1 MNKSE
6 NLIRRD
12 MEAISEV
19 MKLRFYPFV
28 VESGKGAYL
37 YDPEGKE
44 YLDFG
49 AGWGVAN
56 LGYGHPRIIE
66 AMVHQMEK
74 LSFSGPI
81 SAIEEQSVLL
91 AEELMALTPGDFKKS
106 VWYGHSGSDAN
117 EFIAKIIPIATGR
130 PKILSFVGSYH
141 GQTMGAY
148 AMSGH
153 PSQSKITTGGG
164 VVKVPYPYCCR
175 CAFEKE
181 PDTCGLFCLKYIEDY
196 VFEFVSEPG
205 QIGAVIVEAV
215 QCDGGDVVPP
225 AGFLIGIQNLCK
237 KHGILLV
244 VDEVKAGF
252 GRTGKL
258 FAFEN
263 YGITP
268 DVVVMGKPLGCG
280 LPLSAVVGRRDLM
293 DSITAAHLFT
303 TAGNSVACA
312 VAREGLCI
320 INDEKL
326 LENAL
331 LQGQYLSKA
340 LAALQKKYD
349 CILETR
355 GIGLLQGI
363 ELVKDRKSKK
373 PDADLTAKANYR
385 AFELGLI
392 HFYAGVFN
400 NVLEFTP
407 PLVIS
412 KNQTEMAVKIIDQA
426 IGDALSGKISD
437 EKIVPYAGWD

>member
-1 MNKSE
+1 MNRSQK
-6 NLIRRD
+6 LIQQEMD
-12 MEAISEV
+12 SISEV

-28 VESGKGAYL
+28 VESAKGAYM

-66 AMVHQMEK
+66 AVVRQLEK

-91 AEELMALTPGDFKKS
+91 AEELIALTPGEFEKS

-117 EFIAKIIPIATGR
+117 EFISKIVPIATER

-153 PSQSKITTGGG
+153 PSQSKIASGGD

-175 CAFEKE
+175 CAFEKKT
-181 PDTCGLFCLKYIEDY
+181 DSCGLFCLKYIEDY
-196 VFEFVSEPG
+196 IFEFVARPT
-205 QIGAVIVEAV
+205 QIGAVIVEAI
-215 QCDGGDVVPP
+215 QCDGGDIVPP
-225 AGFLIGIQNLCK
+225 ANFLKGLQNLCR
-237 KHGILLV
+237 KHGILLI

-263 YGITP
+263 FGVIP

-280 LPLSAVVGRRDLM
+280 MPLSAVVGRRELM
-293 DSITAAHLFT
+293 DAVTAAHLFT

-312 VAREGLCI
+312 AAREGLRVI
-320 INDEKL
+320 KDEML
-326 LENAL
+326 AENAL
-331 LQGQYLSKA
+331 HLGEYLTNA
-340 LAALQKKYD
+340 FADLQKKFE

-355 GIGLLQGI
+355 GRGLLQGI
-363 ELVKDRKSKK
+363 ELVKDRCTKT
-373 PDADLTAKANYR
+373 PDGQLAAKVTYR

-407 PLVIS
+407 PLVITQ
-412 KNQTEMAVKIIDQA
+412 KQAETAIEIIDQA
-426 IGDALSGKISD
+426 IGDALEGKVSD
-437 EKIVPYAGWD
+437 EKIAPYAGWD

>member
-1 MNKSE
+1 MNKSQ
-6 NLIRRD
+6 NLIQRD
-12 MEAISEV
+12 VDCISEV

-28 VESGKGAYL
+28 AESGKGAYM

-66 AMVHQMEK
+66 AVTRQLEK

-81 SAIEEQSVLL
+81 SAIEEQSILL
-91 AEELMALTPGDFKKS
+91 AEELIALMPGEFKKS

-117 EFIAKIIPIATGR
+117 EFISKIVPMATGR

-153 PSQSKITTGGG
+153 PSQSKIASGGD

-175 CAFEKE
+175 CAFKKE
-181 PDTCGLFCLKYIEDY
+181 ADSCELFCLKYIEDY
-196 VFEFVSEPG
+196 IFQFVAQPA
-205 QIGAVIVEAV
+205 QIGAMIVEAV

-225 AGFLIGIQNLCK
+225 AGFLKGLQTLCR
-237 KHGILLV
+237 KHGILLI

-263 YGITP
+263 FDIIP
-268 DVVVMGKPLGCG
+268 DAVVMGKPLGCG
-280 LPLSAVVGRRDLM
+280 MPLSAVVGRSDLM
-293 DSITAAHLFT
+293 DAATAAHLFT

-312 VAREGLCI
+312 AAREGLRVI
-320 INDEKL
+320 KDENL
-326 LENAL
+326 TENARK
-331 LQGQYLSKA
+331 QGEYLTKA
-340 LAALQKKYD
+340 FTDLQKKYD

-363 ELVKDRKSKK
+363 ELVKDRCTKE
-373 PDADLTAKANYR
+373 PDAELTAKATYR
-385 AFELGLI
+385 AFELGLL
-392 HFYAGVFN
+392 HFYAGIFS

-407 PLVIS
+407 PLVITQ
-412 KNQTEMAVKIIDQA
+412 KQAETGVQIIDQA
-426 IGDALSGKISD
+426 IGDALEGKVSD
-437 EKIVPYAGWD
+437 EKIAPYAGWD

>member
-6 NLIRRD
+6 NLIKRD
-12 MEAISEV
+12 LEAISEV

-28 VESGKGAYL
+28 IERAKGAYMH
-37 YDPEGKE
+37 DPEGRK

-66 AMVHQMEK
+66 AVTRQMEK

-81 SAIEEQSVLL
+81 SAIEEQSILL
-91 AEELMALTPGDFKKS
+91 AEELISMTPGDFKKS

-117 EFIAKIIPIATGR
+117 EFIAKIVPIATGR
-130 PKILSFVGSYH
+130 PKILSFIGSYH

-153 PSQSKITTGGG
+153 PSQSKINAGGD
-164 VVKVPYPYCCR
+164 VIKVPYPYCCR
-175 CAFEKE
+175 CAFDKD
-181 PDTCGLFCLKYIEDY
+181 PDSCGLFCLKYIQDY
-196 VFEFVSEPG
+196 VFEFVSDPA

-225 AGFLIGIQNLCK
+225 AGFLLELENLCR
-237 KHGILLV
+237 KHNILFI
-244 VDEVKAGF
+244 VDEVKAGL

-258 FAFEN
+258 FAFN
-263 YGITP
+263 NFDVTP
-268 DVVVMGKPLGCG
+268 DAVVVGKPLGCG
-280 LPLSAVVGRRDLM
+280 LPLSAVVGRRELM
-293 DSITAAHLFT
+293 DSVTAAHLFT
-303 TAGNSVACA
+303 TAGNSVSCA
-312 VAREGLCI
+312 AAREGLKI
-320 INDEKL
+320 IKDEQL
-326 LENAL
+326 NENAI
-331 LQGQYLSKA
+331 LQGKYLSNAFVA
-340 LAALQKKYD
+340 LKNKYD

-355 GIGLLQGI
+355 GIGLIQGI
-363 ELVKDRKSKK
+363 ELVKDRQSKK
-373 PDADLTAKANYR
+373 PDATLTAKVNYR

-407 PLVIS
+407 PLIIS
-412 KNQTEMAVKIIDQA
+412 RSQAEEAVKIIDQS

-437 EKIVPYAGWD
+437 EKIAPYAGWD

>member
-1 MNKSE
+1 MIKSE
-6 NLIRRD
+6 NLLIRDRESICD
-12 MEAISEV
+12 V

-28 VESGKGAYL
+28 VERAKDANL
-37 YDPEGKE
+37 YDPEGKR

-56 LGYGHPRIIE
+56 LGYGHPRIVE
-66 AMVHQMEK
+66 AVHRQMEN
-74 LSFSGPI
+74 LSFAGPI
-81 SAIEEQSVLL
+81 SAIEEQSILL
-91 AEELMALTPGDFKKS
+91 AEELIERTPGNFDKS

-117 EFIAKIIPIATGR
+117 EFIAKIVPIATGR

-153 PSQSKITTGGG
+153 PSQSKITSGGG
-164 VVKVPYPYCCR
+164 VIKVPYPYCIR

-181 PDTCGLFCLKYIEDY
+181 PNTCGLFCIKYIEDY
-196 VFEFVSEPG
+196 VFEFITNPT

-215 QCDGGDVVPP
+215 QCDGGDIAPP
-225 AGFLIGIQNLCK
+225 SGYLIALQNLCK
-237 KHGILLV
+237 KHGILFI

-252 GRTGKL
+252 GRTGKM

-263 YGITP
+263 YNVIP
-268 DVVVMGKPLGCG
+268 DAVVMGKPLGCG
-280 LPLSAVVGRRDLM
+280 LPLSAVVGRKELM
-293 DSITAAHLFT
+293 NAATAAHLFT
-303 TAGNSVACA
+303 TAGNSVTCA
-312 VAREGLCI
+312 AAREGLKI
-320 INDEKL
+320 LTDEKL
-326 LENAL
+326 IENAL
-331 LQGQYLSKA
+331 FQGAYLSKA
-340 LAALQKKYD
+340 FQGLQAKYE

-363 ELVKDRKSKK
+363 ELVKDRKTKE
-373 PDADLTAKANYR
+373 PDAVLTAKANYR

-407 PLVIS
+407 PLIIS
-412 KNQTEMAVKIIDQA
+412 RAQAEEAVQIIDMA
-426 IGDALSGKISD
+426 IGDALAGKVSD
-437 EKIVPYAGWD
+437 ESIAPYAGWD